1 MAPLIEFNNELSKFI
16 EFKVNFNQTVQY
28 VFKFDNSY
36 GASVLWWDAGYEV
49 GSSGFDDNLWEVTI
63 IRWVTSDKFT
73 IVLHEI
79 QGNVITREL
88 TTGARTSDEVFRILE
103 EVQNLP
109 DKPIDILNSL

>member
-16 EFKVNFNQTVQY
+16 EFKVNFNHKVQY

-88 TTGARTSDEVFRILE
+88 TQVHAHLMKFLGFLKKFKICLTNLLTS
-103 EVQNLP
+103 
-109 DKPIDILNSL
+109 